1 MKNATQIHIPK
12 RDCNLKITQ
21 WVIFTWV
28 VHTGKYLGI
37 MRVFDRKR
45 GWNLH
50 SCQTFCFLWNKQ
62 LKEELTAEMRR
73 KKIKLIWPI
82 NGYHERKTWQDHTL
96 TFCKFIADVW
106 GSINGAEEPQ
116 QCSSAG
122 ESFGQSI
129 GLGWWSWG
137 AAVSSLGLP
146 LPVQLERNILN

>member
-1 MKNATQIHIPK
+1 MNG
-12 RDCNLKITQ
+12 N
-21 WVIFTWV
+21 F
-28 VHTGKYLGI
+28 LGI

-50 SCQTFCFLWNKQ
+50 SCQAFCFLWNNQ

-82 NGYHERKTWQDHTL
+82 NGYHERKSWQDHTL

-106 GSINGAEEPQ
+106 EYVNGAAEPQ
-116 QCSSAG
+116 QCSSAE
-122 ESFGQSI
+122 ESFGQRI
-129 GLGWWSWG
+129 RLGWWSWG

-146 LPVQLERNILN
+146 LPVQLERKRYLTKRLRAMEKELRVHTKQESETRAMAIS